1 MKARRIKTVIIV
13 ILVIANLI
21 AWGMA
26 IYPRFSHKLEV
37 RYYEETQLEVV
48 EVEQTL
54 SHKQAKAK
62 IRKLMKTP
70 HLYFEID
77 IKEEGLNGRAI
88 MMLRTVQIDKGLS
101 IHDYIIT
108 YTHELIHLKKLTGN
122 ETYCSYMTFVHLY
135 ESGDAELRY
144 HALIYAN
151 DVLGGEF
158 KGTDYDCGYY
168 ILEYLEVANGR

>member
-13 ILVIANLI
+13 LLVLANLI
-21 AWGMA
+21 AWPMM

-37 RYYEETQLEVV
+37 RYYEETQLEID

-54 SHKQAKAK
+54 THKQAKAK
-62 IRKLMKTP
+62 IKQLVKTP

-122 ETYCSYMTFVHLY
+122 ETYCAYKTFVYLY

-144 HALIYAN
+144 HALVYAN
-151 DVLGGEF
+151 KVLSGEF

-168 ILEYLEVANGR
+168 ILDCLGGRV